1 MYINSMHIIWDEN
14 KAVGNTKKHRG
25 VSFEEAS
32 TCLLDPLALIVE
44 DPDAENEQRFILIGM
59 SSEARLLTVCYA
71 LPDENTIRIISARK
85 PTKREGSSYA

>member
-1 MYINSMHIIWDEN
+1 MQIIWDEI
-14 KAVGNTKKHRG
+14 KAVGNIKKHRG
-25 VSFEEAS
+25 VSFEEAA
-32 TCLLDPLALIVE
+32 TCLLDPMALVIE

-59 SSEARLLTVCYA
+59 SNEARLLNVCYA